1 MTITANAERVGDPIY
16 SAIQSLNIQRS
27 AGDPLP
33 TVWKRLGER
42 GTKFQRG
49 QLSLICAAP
58 GVGKSAFVLSYAI
71 KARIPTLYFSIDSD
85 ESVQVSRM
93 ASIVTGQPMEKSKT
107 DFRRRDM
114 GSATAALLDTW
125 VLMDYDSDTID
136 SIQDALNAYD
146 ALYEEWPQLIVIDNA
161 SNIQPEPTEAGE
173 ILSGADLLMDY
184 FNKLARD
191 TGAAVIAL
199 HHVTGEYNNGTT
211 PIPLNGVRG
220 QLGRVPSVILTLH
233 RDKGLFNVSTV
244 KNRTGWSD
252 PSGQDFVSLRFDDEH
267 MQIS

>member
-1 MTITANAERVGDPIY
+1 
-16 SAIQSLNIQRS
+16 
-27 AGDPLP
+27 
-33 TVWKRLGER
+33 
-42 GTKFQRG
+42 
-49 QLSLICAAP
+49 
-58 GVGKSAFVLSYAI
+58 
-71 KARIPTLYFSIDSD
+71 
-85 ESVQVSRM
+85 M

-107 DFRRRDM
+107 DFWRRDM

-191 TGAAVIAL
+191 TGAADQRAARADSYIAA
-199 HHVTGEYNNGTT
+199 
-211 PIPLNGVRG
+211 G
-220 QLGRVPSVILTLH
+220 QQTAPA
-233 RDKGLFNVSTV
+233 
-244 KNRTGWSD
+244 
-252 PSGQDFVSLRFDDEH
+252 
-267 MQIS
+267 